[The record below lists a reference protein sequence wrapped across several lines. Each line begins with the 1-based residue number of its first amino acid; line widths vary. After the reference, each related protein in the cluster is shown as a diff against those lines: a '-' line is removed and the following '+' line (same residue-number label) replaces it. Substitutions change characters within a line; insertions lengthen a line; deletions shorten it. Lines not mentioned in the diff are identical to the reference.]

1 MAALVLV
8 DTVLVDTVLVD
19 TVLVGDV
26 AVDRLADLGLSVD
39 LVERVV
45 RQADAEV
52 SMCTE
57 LGPPILAGLTRW
69 AKTSRFLREELI
81 PDGWTYD
88 NPRNLARTIHPSGE
102 FAIVAATGDELTGL
116 ADVLPGTRYR
126 KGDATIAA
134 VEANEQL
141 AFDFPDLD
149 VTDSVAGTPAIL
161 TWVLLFH
168 ADEDEFRVELSLPDR
183 IEDGRI
189 TRWAERIILPPFPR
203 DKDTLT
209 VEDDQHDHVVVEVVR
224 R

>member
-1 MAALVLV
+1 MAAL
-8 DTVLVDTVLVD
+8 VLVDTVLVD

-57 LGPPILAGLTRW
+57 LDPPILAGLTRW